1 MTIAQ
6 RRNEEGYAHNLT
18 KLEFRHHLNNLFT
31 KYAFNEQRK
40 IKSLLFNISP
50 IELGDTVVAELP
62 YYNTRPDITILNKTR
77 DPKTIIEIVDTNK
90 KDFKRTLRYVEDDIN
105 VITLRCL
112 GTARQGESRLPN
124 LEYEWSYDKKY
135 FKDIDK
141 LIMGWSK
148 DMPQY
153 QKMHIALMEADRGF
167 KEKIESIT
175 RDGDFYYF
183 KGAYY
188 RMHVDTYRRL
198 QEVDFK
204 VRGTN
209 DPFFKKSIRRWP
221 ERHTWEQRDV
231 YYNKIQFMLAYIANE
246 LNQLYGD
253 CPKWTKKLL
262 RWKDYVNNFNKRE
275 ETNE

>member
-1 MTIAQ
+1 MTMAHL
-6 RRNEEGYAHNLT
+6 RNEEGFAHNLA
-18 KLEFRHHLNNLFT
+18 KLEFRYHLDNLFT
-31 KYAFNEQRK
+31 KHAFNEQRK

-112 GTARQGESRLPN
+112 GIAYQCESRLPN
-124 LEYEWSYDKKY
+124 HQSEWSHDKEY

-148 DMPQY
+148 DMPRY
-153 QKMHIALMEADRGF
+153 QKMHIAFMEADRGA
-167 KEKIESIT
+167 KHKIKSIT

-183 KGAYY
+183 DKAYY

-204 VRGTN
+204 VRGTK
-209 DPFFKKSIRRWP
+209 DPFFTKSMKGWP
-221 ERHTWEQRDV
+221 ERHV
-231 YYNKIQFMLAYIANE
+231 YYNKPQFMLAYIANE

-253 CPKWTKKLL
+253 CPKWTKKLF
-262 RWKDYVNNFNKRE
+262 RWENYVNNFNRRE

>member
-1 MTIAQ
+1 MAH
-6 RRNEEGYAHNLT
+6 RRNEEGFAHNLA
-18 KLEFRHHLNNLFT
+18 KLEFRYHLDNLFT
-31 KYAFNEQRK
+31 KHAFNEQRK

-112 GTARQGESRLPN
+112 GIAYQCESRLPN
-124 LEYEWSYDKKY
+124 HQSEWSHDKEY

-148 DMPQY
+148 DMPRY
-153 QKMHIALMEADRGF
+153 QKMHIAFMEADRGA
-167 KEKIESIT
+167 KHKIKSIT

-183 KGAYY
+183 DKAYY

-204 VRGTN
+204 VRGTK
-209 DPFFKKSIRRWP
+209 DPFFTKSMKGWP
-221 ERHTWEQRDV
+221 ERHV
-231 YYNKIQFMLAYIANE
+231 YYNKPQFMLAYIANE

-253 CPKWTKKLL
+253 CPKWTKKLF
-262 RWKDYVNNFNKRE
+262 RWENYVNNFNKRE

>member
-1 MTIAQ
+1 MTMAH
-6 RRNEEGYAHNLT
+6 RRNEEGFAHNLA
-18 KLEFRHHLNNLFT
+18 KLEFRYHLDNLFT
-31 KYAFNEQRK
+31 KHAFNEQRK

-50 IELGDTVVAELP
+50 IELGDSVVAELP

-112 GTARQGESRLPN
+112 GIAYQCESRLPN
-124 LEYEWSYDKKY
+124 HQSEWSHDKEY

-148 DMPQY
+148 DMPRY
-153 QKMHIALMEADRGF
+153 QKMHIAFMEADRGA
-167 KEKIESIT
+167 KHKIKSIT

-183 KGAYY
+183 DKAYY

-204 VRGTN
+204 VRGTK
-209 DPFFKKSIRRWP
+209 DPFFTKRMRGWP
-221 ERHTWEQRDV
+221 ERHVWKQTHV
-231 YYNKIQFMLAYIANE
+231 YYNKPQFMLAYIANE

-253 CPKWTKKLL
+253 CPKWTKKLF
-262 RWKDYVNNFNKRE
+262 RWENYVNNFNKRE

>member
-1 MTIAQ
+1 MTMAH
-6 RRNEEGYAHNLT
+6 RRNEEGFAHNLA
-18 KLEFRHHLNNLFT
+18 KLEFRYHLDNLFT
-31 KYAFNEQRK
+31 KHAFNEQRK

-112 GTARQGESRLPN
+112 GIAYQCESRLPN
-124 LEYEWSYDKKY
+124 HQSEWSHDKEY

-148 DMPQY
+148 DMPRY
-153 QKMHIALMEADRGF
+153 QKMHIAFMEADRGA
-167 KEKIESIT
+167 KHKIKSIT

-183 KGAYY
+183 DKAYY

-204 VRGTN
+204 VRGTK
-209 DPFFKKSIRRWP
+209 DPFFTKRMRGWP
-221 ERHTWEQRDV
+221 ERHVWKQTHV
-231 YYNKIQFMLAYIANE
+231 YYNKPQFMLAYIANE

-253 CPKWTKKLL
+253 CPKWTKKLF
-262 RWKDYVNNFNKRE
+262 RWENYVNNFNKRE

>member
-1 MTIAQ
+1 MAH
-6 RRNEEGYAHNLT
+6 RRNEEGFAHNLA
-18 KLEFRHHLNNLFT
+18 KLEFRYHLDNLFT
-31 KYAFNEQRK
+31 KHAFNEQRK

-112 GTARQGESRLPN
+112 GIAYQCESRLPN
-124 LEYEWSYDKKY
+124 HQSEWSHDKEY

-141 LIMGWSK
+141 LIMGWNK
-148 DMPQY
+148 DMPRY
-153 QKMHIALMEADRGF
+153 QKMHIAFMEADRGA
-167 KEKIESIT
+167 KHKIKSIT

-183 KGAYY
+183 DKAYY
-188 RMHVDTYRRL
+188 RIHVDTYRRL

-204 VRGTN
+204 VRGTK
-209 DPFFKKSIRRWP
+209 DPFFTKSMRGWP
-221 ERHTWEQRDV
+221 ERHVWKQTDV
-231 YYNKIQFMLAYIANE
+231 YYSKPQFMLAYIANE

-253 CPKWTKKLL
+253 CPKWTKKLF
-262 RWKDYVNNFNKRE
+262 RWENYVNNFNKRE

>member
-1 MTIAQ
+1 MTMAH
-6 RRNEEGYAHNLT
+6 RRNEEGFVHNLT
-18 KLEFRHHLNNLFT
+18 KLEFRYHLNNLFT
-31 KYAFNEQRK
+31 KHAFNEQRK

-50 IELGDTVVAELP
+50 IELGDNVVAELP

-112 GTARQGESRLPN
+112 GIAYQCESRLPN
-124 LEYEWSYDKKY
+124 HQSEWSYDKEY

-148 DMPQY
+148 DMPLY
-153 QKMHIALMEADRGF
+153 QKMHIAFMEADRGA
-167 KEKIESIT
+167 KHKIKSIT

-183 KGAYY
+183 DKAYY
-188 RMHVDTYRRL
+188 RIHVDTYRRL

-204 VRGTN
+204 VRGTK
-209 DPFFKKSIRRWP
+209 DPFFTKSMRGWP
-221 ERHTWEQRDV
+221 ERHVWKQTDV
-231 YYNKIQFMLAYIANE
+231 YYNKPQFMLAYIANE
-246 LNQLYGD
+246 LNQLYED
-253 CPKWTKKLL
+253 CLNGQK
-262 RWKDYVNNFNKRE
+262 NFLDGRI
-275 ETNE
+275 TLITLINERK